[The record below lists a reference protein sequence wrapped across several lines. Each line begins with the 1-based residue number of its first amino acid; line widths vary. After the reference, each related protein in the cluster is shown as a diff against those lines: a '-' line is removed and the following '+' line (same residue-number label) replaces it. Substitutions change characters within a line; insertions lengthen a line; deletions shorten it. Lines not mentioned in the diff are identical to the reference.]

1 MMFRNKRKWM
11 PGHTPMNTIELTE
24 TEEYKRIRARMES
37 EKKTKKSVK
46 FETFIKEEYR
56 EPSNKTK
63 YLFKKYGLG
72 EPSPVEKSYCVRVF
86 DKGHLIDEV
95 KFSNAIDAQN
105 YIQKTEQF
113 YSNLI

>member
-1 MMFRNKRKWM
+1 M
-11 PGHTPMNTIELTE
+11 
-24 TEEYKRIRARMES
+24 
-37 EKKTKKSVK
+37 K

-56 EPSNKTK
+56 EPDNKTK
-63 YLFKKYGLG
+63 TFFKRYGFG
-72 EPSPVEKSYCVRVF
+72 EPSHVMKSYYVRVY

-105 YIQKTEQF
+105 YIQKTELF